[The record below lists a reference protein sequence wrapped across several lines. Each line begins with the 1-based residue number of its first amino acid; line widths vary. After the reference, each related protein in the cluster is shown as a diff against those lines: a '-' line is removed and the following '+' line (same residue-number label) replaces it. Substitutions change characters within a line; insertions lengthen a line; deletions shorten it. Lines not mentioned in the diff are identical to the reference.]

1 MYRWGIAYATLL
13 IYNIQLLRTV
23 FTVLFFL
30 VFIFLLLSVIF
41 FVSFFLKKFRDEFS
55 YFFTKKLA
63 KISQSSKNLA
73 YYTCKKNIY
82 RR

>member
-1 MYRWGIAYATLL
+1 MITPRLDAG
-13 IYNIQLLRTV
+13 V
-23 FTVLFFL
+23 
-30 VFIFLLLSVIF
+30 VIF
-41 FVSFFLKKFRDEFS
+41 ILVTSPAKPASYHQINNEFS
-55 YFFTKKLA
+55 YFFTKKLV